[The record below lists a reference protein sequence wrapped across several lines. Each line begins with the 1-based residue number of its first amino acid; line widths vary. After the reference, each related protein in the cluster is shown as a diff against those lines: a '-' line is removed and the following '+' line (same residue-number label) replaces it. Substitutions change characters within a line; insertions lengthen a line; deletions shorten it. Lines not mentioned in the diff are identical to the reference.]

1 MTLLTQLLLIVVAL
15 LHLGFMILEM
25 LLWTRPIGRRIF
37 RMDQQTAAATRT
49 LAANQGLYNGLLAA
63 ALIGSL
69 FLQQEARTV
78 QLFLLICII
87 IAGIFGALTASRRI
101 LYVQALPA
109 FLALIPLSLG

>member
-1 MTLLTQLLLIVVAL
+1 
-15 LHLGFMILEM
+15 
-25 LLWTRPIGRRIF
+25 
-37 RMDQQTAAATRT
+37 MDQQTAAATRT

>member
-1 MTLLTQLLLIVVAL
+1 MTQLLLIVVAL
-15 LHLGFMILEM
+15 LHFGFMILEM

-37 RMDQQTAAATRT
+37 RMDRQTAEATRT

-69 FLQQEARTV
+69 FLQQEARAV
-78 QLFLLICII
+78 QLFLLICVI
-87 IAGIFGALTASRRI
+87 IAGVFGAFTASRRI

-109 FLALIPLSLG
+109 VLALVFVYMS